1 MIRAKNNPATKT
13 VTQVDDS
20 SAADETDNIWE
31 SCPQC
36 QDENIILPK
45 VAHVADDPGPDK
57 HGAYPKEDAAEII
70 ICEYLKENCSF

>member
-1 MIRAKNNPATKT
+1 MGHSIPNEHVLYFINTY
-13 VTQVDDS
+13 
-20 SAADETDNIWE
+20 
-31 SCPQC
+31 
-36 QDENIILPK
+36 IILPK